1 MLINF
6 GKRLRGVKQM
16 IEAFGIALLA
26 MIVGMSVWP
35 FTHENANDQA
45 RVLWEQ
51 GVRARV
57 VKKWYGWT
65 IDGEYKW

>member
-1 MLINF
+1 ML
-6 GKRLRGVKQM
+6 
-16 IEAFGIALLA
+16 EAFGIALLV
-26 MIVGMSVWP
+26 MLLGMAVWP

-65 IDGEYKW
+65 IDGEYK

>member
-1 MLINF
+1 
-6 GKRLRGVKQM
+6 M

-26 MIVGMSVWP
+26 MIVGMAIWP

-57 VKKWYGWT
+57 VQRWYGWV
-65 IDGEYKW
+65 IDGEYK

>member
-1 MLINF
+1 
-6 GKRLRGVKQM
+6 M

-26 MIVGMSVWP
+26 TIVGMAIYP

-57 VKKWYGWT
+57 VKKWWGWT
-65 IDGEYKW
+65 IDGEYK

>member
-26 MIVGMSVWP
+26 MIVGMAIYP

-57 VKKWYGWT
+57 VKKWWGWT
-65 IDGEYKW
+65 IDGEYK